1 MSETHLNN
9 VQEAIV
15 ARLAAASGRSK
26 ADILDE
32 ALAVLARER
41 EEHDQWINAQTA
53 ALTAVW
59 DNADDAVYD
68 RL

>member
-1 MSETHLNN
+1 MADIHLNHT
-9 VQEAIV
+9 QEAIV
-15 ARLAAASGRSK
+15 ARLAAASGRSQ
-26 ADILDE
+26 AEILDE
-32 ALAVLARER
+32 AIAVLARER

-59 DNADDAVYD
+59 DNDDDAVYD